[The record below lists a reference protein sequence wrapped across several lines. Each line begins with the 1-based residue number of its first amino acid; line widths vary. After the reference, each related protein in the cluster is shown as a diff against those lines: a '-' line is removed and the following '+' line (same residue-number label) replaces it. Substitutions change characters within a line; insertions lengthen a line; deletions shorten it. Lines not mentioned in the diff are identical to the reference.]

1 MDRLRAAW
9 VWISEPSHRFVPLFL
24 GILWALTT
32 LTRKIPK
39 TAIQSFLET
48 TALID
53 YFLLDAFLDGVS
65 QRGTTLTHDGF
76 SVQVVTECT
85 GLFEAVILVSAVLAY
100 KARWSERGIGIVL
113 GVFVLY
119 FLNIIR
125 IGFLLLVGRYAPR
138 FFDFAH
144 IYFWQSLLIVF
155 ITGIW
160 LGWIHYFVRDEKDTP
175 LHA

>member
-9 VWISEPSHRFVPLFL
+9 IWISEPSHRFVPLFF

-32 LTRKIPK
+32 LTQKIPQK
-39 TAIQSFLET
+39 AIQSFLET
-48 TALID
+48 TARID

-65 QRGTTLTHDGF
+65 QRGTMLTHDGF
-76 SVQVVTECT
+76 SVKVITECT
-85 GLFEAVILVSAVLAY
+85 GLFEAVILVSAILAY

-144 IYFWQSLLIVF
+144 IYFWQSLLIVY
-155 ITGIW
+155 ITAIW
-160 LGWIHYFVRDEKDTP
+160 LGWIHYLVRDETNNSV
-175 LHA
+175 HA

>member
-9 VWISEPSHRFVPLFL
+9 IWISEPLHRLVPLFL

-32 LTRKIPK
+32 LTQKIPQ
-39 TAIQSFLET
+39 TAIQSFLKT
-48 TALID
+48 TAWIA
-53 YFLLDAFLDGVS
+53 YFLLDVFLDGVK
-65 QRGTTLTHDGF
+65 QRGRTLTYDGF
-76 SVQVVTECT
+76 SVEVITECT
-85 GLFEAVILVSAVLAY
+85 GLFEAVIFVSMVLAY

-113 GVFVLY
+113 GVFAIY
-119 FLNIIR
+119 FVNIIR
-125 IGFLLLVGRYAPR
+125 IGFLLLVGRYAFR

-160 LGWIHYFVRDEKDTP
+160 IGWIYYFVRDETDPP

>member
-9 VWISEPSHRFVPLFL
+9 IWISEPSHRLVPLFL

-32 LTRKIPK
+32 LTQKIPQ
-39 TAIQSFLET
+39 TAIQSLLKT
-48 TALID
+48 TAWID

-65 QRGTTLTHDGF
+65 QRGRTLIYDGF
-76 SVQVVTECT
+76 LVEVITECT
-85 GLFEAVILVSAVLAY
+85 GLYEAVIFVSMVLAY
-100 KARWSERGIGIVL
+100 KARWSERAIGIVL
-113 GVFVLY
+113 GVFIIY

-125 IGFLLLVGRYAPR
+125 IGFLLLVGRYEPR
-138 FFDFAH
+138 LFDFAH

-160 LGWIHYFVRDEKDTP
+160 IGWIRYFVRDETDPP

>member
-9 VWISEPSHRFVPLFL
+9 IWISEPSHLYYRFVPLFL

-32 LTRKIPK
+32 LTQKIPQ

-48 TALID
+48 TACID

-76 SVQVVTECT
+76 SVQVITECT

-100 KARWSERGIGIVL
+100 KARWSERGSESSSASPSSISSTSFGSASCYWWVATCHGSSTSPTSIS
-113 GVFVLY
+113 
-119 FLNIIR
+119 
-125 IGFLLLVGRYAPR
+125 GRA
-138 FFDFAH
+138 
-144 IYFWQSLLIVF
+144 S
-155 ITGIW
+155 
-160 LGWIHYFVRDEKDTP
+160 
-175 LHA
+175 